1 MKTFNDLKVGDKI
14 YRFDHDTYEITYRVI
29 TDIQNNHGYDIYFCF
44 NGKMNLKDDDYE
56 KYEYIRLDYR
66 EMDSEAIDSGW
77 AIADLDEFLK
87 NLKEDFE
94 EIKAEHAKIQSNFK
108 KAIIMVSDYINN
120 ENIL

>member
-14 YRFDHDTYEITYRVI
+14 YSFDLDTYEITYSVI
-29 TDIQNNHGYDIYFCF
+29 TDIQDSHGSDIYFCF

-56 KYEYIRLDYR
+56 KYDYIRLDYR

-94 EIKAEHAKIQSNFK
+94 EIKAEHAKIQSKFK
-108 KAIIMVSDYINN
+108 KAITIVSDYINN

>member
-14 YRFDHDTYEITYRVI
+14 YSFDRDSYEITYSVI
-29 TDIQNNHGYDIYFCF
+29 TDIQDNHGSDIYFCF

-56 KYEYIRLDYR
+56 KYDYIRLDYR

-77 AIADLDEFLK
+77 AIADLEEFLK

-94 EIKAEHAKIQSNFK
+94 EIKAKHAKIQSNYK
-108 KAIIMVSDYINN
+108 KAIIVVSDYINN

>member
-14 YRFDHDTYEITYRVI
+14 YSFDRDSYEITYSVI
-29 TDIQNNHGYDIYFCF
+29 TDIQDNHGSDIYFCF

-56 KYEYIRLDYR
+56 KYDYIRLDYR
-66 EMDSEAIDSGW
+66 EMDCEAIDSGW
-77 AIADLDEFLK
+77 AIADLEEFLK

-94 EIKAEHAKIQSNFK
+94 EIKAKHAKIQSNFK
-108 KAIIMVSDYINN
+108 KAIIVVSDYINN

>member
-14 YRFDHDTYEITYRVI
+14 YSFDLDTYEITYRVI
-29 TDIQNNHGYDIYFCF
+29 TDIQDNHGYDFYFCF

-56 KYEYIRLDYR
+56 KYDYISLDYR